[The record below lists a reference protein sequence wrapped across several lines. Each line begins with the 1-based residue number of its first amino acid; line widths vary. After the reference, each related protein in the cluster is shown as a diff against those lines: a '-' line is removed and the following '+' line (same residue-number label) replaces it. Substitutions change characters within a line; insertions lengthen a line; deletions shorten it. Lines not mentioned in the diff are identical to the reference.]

1 MRFEDRKSV
10 AIGGLVIF
18 IIFAVVALIISI
30 AGIIFSYRNG
40 YFVKSGSAGDRKARM
55 KNE

>member
-1 MRFEDRKSV
+1 MHFEDQKSI

-18 IIFAVVALIISI
+18 VIFAVLALVVSLT
-30 AGIIFSYRNG
+30 GMIFSYRNG
-40 YFVKSGSAGDRKARM
+40 YFVKSGSAGDRKVRM